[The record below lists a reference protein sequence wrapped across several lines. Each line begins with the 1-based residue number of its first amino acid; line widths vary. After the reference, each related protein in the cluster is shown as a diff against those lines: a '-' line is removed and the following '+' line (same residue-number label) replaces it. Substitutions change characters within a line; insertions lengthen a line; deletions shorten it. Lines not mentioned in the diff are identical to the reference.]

1 MFGSRS
7 ALAAACLAAATV
19 IAGSATPALA
29 AASAVSWSPHWTLTR
44 VSQPPQIQ
52 LSPVTV
58 HLAARLRAQP
68 EQPVV
73 RVVDARV
80 TSPAGKVSVLALART
95 SGTRASGTWR
105 KKLSLPPQSP
115 AGRWR
120 VVYVAHSTAGQTAF
134 DPVKAHFS
142 VTKHVYP
149 PVAVWQHSSHVGRVI
164 IRPGAPPVTV
174 QAFWDKGATD
184 ADVTLTGPRGY
195 HHRVFAYMTRIAGD
209 KAYGLF
215 QAVTALPRSAAPGTW
230 KVSVEIGD
238 NGTWGPGPTG
248 TFQVKQSPTVVLRVS
263 TTRDPNVGG
272 KIVFTGRVGAFG
284 AGGKWRAMAHV
295 LVCLWWKT
303 TQPGDQWACDHRFH
317 ANGRGRFTDPEFPLH
332 GAWYK
337 AVVKVRG
344 MVAGSSRVVFV
355 RVVGGASA

>member
-149 PVAVWQHSSHVGRVI
+149 PVAVWQHASHVGRVI